1 MKKKYLPLLLLL
13 LLSACATT
21 PTYIHEAEQAPVERV
36 LAFQTPT
43 SDKAAT
49 ITIIR
54 DEGLIGSGCFAGLYI
69 NKILAARLDVAE
81 VVKFYVEPGE
91 VLIRA
96 GWDPQGRG
104 LCAFGQ
110 DNWTQRET
118 LLKPG
123 EQKSFRLF
131 LDQNARWDIFR
142 SDDSQNK

>member
-13 LLSACATT
+13 LLNACATT
-21 PTYIHEAEQAPVERV
+21 PTPINEAKQTPAERV
-36 LAFQTPT
+36 LAFQVPI
-43 SDKAAT
+43 SDKAAV
-49 ITIIR
+49 ITIVR

-69 NKILAARLDVAE
+69 NQTLAARLDVAE

-118 LLKPG
+118 LLKPH

-142 SDDSQNK
+142 SDNAQAK

>member
-13 LLSACATT
+13 LLNACATT
-21 PTYIHEAEQAPVERV
+21 PTPINEAKKTPAERA

-43 SDKAAT
+43 SDKATT
-49 ITIIR
+49 IIVIR
-54 DEGLIGSGCFAGLYI
+54 DEGLTGSGCFAGLYI
-69 NKILAARLDVAE
+69 NQTLAARLGVAE
-81 VVKFYVEPGE
+81 IVKFYVEPGE

-118 LLKPG
+118 ILKPG
-123 EQKSFRLF
+123 EQKSFRLS

-142 SDDSQNK
+142 ADDNQAK